1 MRNSAGTKRVLIV
14 EDEARAGLALAEALK
29 DEGHRVIGPV
39 ESQSEAIAALE
50 QTRPDVAILDLTLRD
65 GFCAGLADDLR
76 HRGIPFM
83 IFSGQRRE
91 DAVVDELDGVPWVEK
106 PGGLNEITAALDS
119 LVTTSEQHPEWSS
132 HPQAGAPI
140 TPSAPFERSGPGW
153 GVRARAGSG

>member
-119 LVTTSEQHPEWSS
+119 LVTTSAQKH
-132 HPQAGAPI
+132 
-140 TPSAPFERSGPGW
+140 
-153 GVRARAGSG
+153 RAA